1 MDEIVLCAIE
11 ISPVLLFW
19 LVIFVNRSVITSVS
33 QFGFVIGS
41 ATLLEWNPFGI
52 TDVQLYS
59 NSSASVLIPIFVCS
73 AFHCWLNTR
82 RREQQRGRPFSLG
95 RRDRRWGRAV
105 SSGWRDRRRGWAFLW
120 GASPGD
126 VWRPVSPWDFSFPCS
141 YSVSHL
147 LGFRS
152 VLGFKSPI
160 KLVCMASVLMMCYVW
175 CVSILVFI
183 IRRPE
188 IVVCFLFSSP
198 LSLCARLQRD

>member
-82 RREQQRGRPFSLG
+82 RR
-95 RRDRRWGRAV
+95 DRRQRWAF
-105 SSGWRDRRRGWAFLW
+105 SSGWRDRQRGRAVSLGRTNPRRGRAFSW
-120 GASPGD
+120 GASSGD
-126 VWRPVSPWDFSFPCS
+126 VKTGKSMRFSFPCS
-141 YSVSHL
+141 YSVSDF

-152 VLGFKSPI
+152 VFGLQITCRISLHGERARDV
-160 KLVCMASVLMMCYVW
+160 LCVMCERTRVLCMEIRNRCLLM
-175 CVSILVFI
+175 
-183 IRRPE
+183 
-188 IVVCFLFSSP
+188 FSSP
-198 LSLCARLQRD
+198 LSVCMRLLSD